1 MQQNKEFSVMTF
13 YIIVNLVSFG
23 SSYEK
28 LKTKFAVMKLW
39 YN

>member
-1 MQQNKEFSVMTF
+1 MQQNKEFFSVMTF

-28 LKTKFAVMKLW
+28 LKTKFAVMKL
-39 YN
+39 